1 MNDSDFQGLSRAE
14 AILENMLG
22 ATNNLK
28 PPQSRVEALLIRLLE
43 LIEDISHGS
52 GTVFRFIGE
61 KEYVNDLPETG
72 NEQGDV
78 WFVKEKMAGY
88 IWIVREDYPDGYWEE
103 LGEVIDTASLEN
115 IFFPVQYNL
124 TEYAD
129 ILDAIQSN
137 KIPILIFYPSAVN
150 TQRRLA
156 YFGYNNDSGIHFY
169 ELSSDSE
176 ITEYLV
182 NNTSPSWKLPRS
194 ITLVNSVNGKTGDVT
209 LAAADVG
216 ATPETFIVTV
226 TASNGSYSADKTF
239 AEISTAYAAGKRL
252 MASFP
257 VPFNDGYVNALN
269 PLVPA
274 IYGSYVVGFASY
286 IVMSTATGV
295 VQYQLEIDNNDTV
308 FVSETPLQ
316 SPYMTATFTIP
327 TTDWNNGSYT
337 KPVTGMTTDALVFIK
352 YSDTETEFTEV
363 QESNAL
369 TFTAA
374 TTPSEDVTVYVAWF
388 KEVSV

>member
-1 MNDSDFQGLSRAE
+1 MDDSDFKGLSRTE
-14 AILENMLG
+14 EILENMLG
-22 ATNNLK
+22 ATNDLK
-28 PPQSRVEALLIRLLE
+28 PPKSRVEALLMELLE
-43 LIEDISHGS
+43 LIGEISHGS

-115 IFFPVQYNL
+115 VFFPVQYNL
-124 TEYAD
+124 TEYND

-137 KIPILIFYPSAVN
+137 KIPILILYPSQAN

-156 YFGYNNDSGIHFY
+156 YFGYNNDSGVHFY

-176 ITEYLV
+176 IIEYLV
-182 NNTSPSWKLPRS
+182 NNTSPSWKSPRS
-194 ITLVNSVNGKTGDVT
+194 ITFVNSVNGNTGDVT
-209 LAAADVG
+209 LTAADVG

-226 TASNGSYSADKTF
+226 TLSNGVYSADKTF

-252 MASFP
+252 MTSFP
-257 VPFNDGYVNALN
+257 VPFNGEYINALI
-269 PLVPA
+269 PLASVT
-274 IYGSYVVGFASY
+274 YGSYAMAFVAVT
-286 IVMSTATGV
+286 VMSTATGV
-295 VQYQLEIDNNDTV
+295 MQYQLSIDYSSVLVT
-308 FVSETPLQ
+308 EAPLQ
-316 SPYMTATFTIP
+316 SRYMTATLTIA
-327 TTDWNNGSYT
+327 TSDWNNGSCT
-337 KPVTGMTTDALVFIK
+337 KSVTGMTADALVFVR
-352 YSDTETEFTEV
+352 YSDTETEFTEA
-363 QESNAL
+363 QGSNSL

-374 TTPSEDVTVYVAWF
+374 TTPSEAVTVHVAWLV
-388 KEVSV
+388 KEDGV